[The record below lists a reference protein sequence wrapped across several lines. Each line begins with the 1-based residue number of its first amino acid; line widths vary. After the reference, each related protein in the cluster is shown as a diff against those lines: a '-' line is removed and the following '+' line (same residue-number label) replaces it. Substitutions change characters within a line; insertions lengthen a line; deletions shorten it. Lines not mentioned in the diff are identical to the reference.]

1 MKILKFL
8 EENVLVKQ
16 LKIEQQKK
24 KVGFLVCYWVHQVR
38 TLLPSKGVVRPG
50 DKTVRRGQKF

>member
-1 MKILKFL
+1 MKKKITKILKFL

-24 KVGFLVCYWVHQVR
+24 KVGFLVCYWVH
-38 TLLPSKGVVRPG
+38 
-50 DKTVRRGQKF
+50 